1 VVHGKRRQKGAQGKN
16 AKNHGITT
24 TQRDPSQF
32 EYVLSSSAP
41 AILSRGR
48 SKKEPSESAAVSNL
62 IAMSHTNAINLDSE
76 EVVKAN
82 NDKDNEFIDI
92 NNLIDPELRALSTIL
107 LAIQRLECVAD
118 AYVPGTLLPRLY

>member
-1 VVHGKRRQKGAQGKN
+1 
-16 AKNHGITT
+16 
-24 TQRDPSQF
+24 
-32 EYVLSSSAP
+32 
-41 AILSRGR
+41 
-48 SKKEPSESAAVSNL
+48 
-62 IAMSHTNAINLDSE
+62 MSHTNAINLDSE